1 MSANY
6 VSDESG
12 SKFIASSQR
21 PDGSWRKQRRVK
33 EGYVPQEEVPL
44 YMSKGKQWKQERDNT
59 TIPGLTQQMIN
70 QMVIK
75 LLVLINYR
83 FI

>member
-6 VSDESG
+6 ISDENG

-44 YMSKGKQWKQERDNT
+44 YMSKGKQWKQEKDNSF
-59 TIPGLTQQMIN
+59 IPGLTQQIIN
-70 QMVIK
+70 QMVLSII
-75 LLVLINYR
+75 LL
-83 FI
+83 FICFN

>member
-1 MSANY
+1 

-44 YMSKGKQWKQERDNT
+44 YMSKGKQWKQEKDNSL
-59 TIPGLTQQMIN
+59 IPGLTQQMIN
-70 QMVIK
+70 QTVIK
-75 LLVLINYR
+75 
-83 FI
+83 